1 MANKKDR
8 SQLHHEPRPKADP
21 GPALTQSYGRV
32 YEITVRGQLTS
43 DWSDWFD
50 GLQMT
55 ASAGGDTVLSGAIVD
70 QAALMGVLN
79 KLNRL
84 NVTLLS
90 LSQVNNT
97 KKLG

>member
-1 MANKKDR
+1 MEEEKDR
-8 SQLHHEPRPKADP
+8 SQLNHDTRTKADP
-21 GPALTQSYGRV
+21 GLTLSQPLGRA
-32 YEITVRGQLTS
+32 YQITIRGQLVD
-43 DWSDWFD
+43 DWSDWLD

-55 ASAGGDTVLSGAIVD
+55 TSASGDTVLSGMIVD

-90 LSQVNNT
+90 LSQVNNR
-97 KKLG
+97 KQCS

>member
-1 MANKKDR
+1 MTNRKGR
-8 SQLHHEPRPKADP
+8 SQPNHEPRPKADP
-21 GPALTQSYGRV
+21 GPALSQPYRRE
-32 YEITVRGQLTS
+32 YEITVKGQLAT

-55 ASAGGDTVLSGAIVD
+55 TSSGGDTVLSGTIVD

-90 LSQVNNT
+90 LSQVDNI
-97 KKLG
+97 KQC